1 MENINGIYHSD
12 IMSVLDLKSKR
23 WHNTICKISN
33 GTEIE
38 LYHDGKRFG
47 KWALTR
53 QLNEND
59 GISKLSFGFEWGE
72 EIYLD
77 EIIIFD
83 RTLQQSEIEE
93 YYNMVN
99 GLRMFKK

>member
-1 MENINGIYHSD
+1 
-12 IMSVLDLKSKR
+12 
-23 WHNTICKISN
+23 
-33 GTEIE
+33 
-38 LYHDGKRFG
+38 
-47 KWALTR
+47 LTR

-59 GISKLSFGFEWGE
+59 SISKLSFGFEWGE